1 MIFFFDPTILILIL
15 LMVIVGGGYIIL
27 SNISTIILAIVV
39 FFIVLYGIYT
49 IFIPEDSDPNISGGI
64 VRILRGLIYI
74 TISFYIT
81 ISSESLILLYLTCW
95 LSFKPVNFSSPSG
108 SLMQLSKYGNLR
120 FVLLL
125 NISPYFSN

>member
-27 SNISTIILAIVV
+27 SNISAIILAIV
-39 FFIVLYGIYT
+39 FFFMVLYGIYT

-81 ISSESLILLYLTCW
+81 IPGLLAYKVFPQAAYLNADSYSEL
-95 LSFKPVNFSSPSG
+95 
-108 SLMQLSKYGNLR
+108 
-120 FVLLL
+120 
-125 NISPYFSN
+125 FSNPYHQGKHMNHSYL

>member
-27 SNISTIILAIVV
+27 SNISAIILAIVV

-81 ISSESLILLYLTCW
+81 ITSYLARVYCNTSCN
-95 LSFKPVNFSSPSG
+95 LSHCALF
-108 SLMQLSKYGNLR
+108 KYGN
-120 FVLLL
+120 
-125 NISPYFSN
+125 IP